1 MRIGIDV
8 RLAYYRQ
15 GGISWYAIRLLTA
28 LAKIDTENEY
38 LLLQDRRHREPV
50 VQAPNFHRIGLFTP
64 AHHRLEQWPLSL
76 ETRRLGLDLIH
87 SPDFIPPLHNRIPA
101 VITVH
106 DLGFVLFPHF
116 LTADAARYYGQTEL
130 AARRASR
137 IIAVSRS
144 TANDLVRLMGVPE
157 AKITVIYEAADPVF
171 APLPREEAKAHLAEA
186 GLRVPDEFILFVGTI
201 EPRKN
206 LHTLL
211 QAYHRLRHD
220 YRVDLPLVLA
230 GAPGWLHDNIMKRV
244 HELRLEEHVH
254 FLGTVA
260 ANTALRGLYNL
271 AVMLAH
277 PAYYE
282 GFGLTVLEAMAC
294 GTPVICSNAGSLP
307 EVAGDAALLMAP
319 DDTEAWAAAMY
330 RLLQDTELRAD
341 LRARGLRQAARF
353 SWEKAA
359 CETLAVYR
367 QAVTVGV

>member
-8 RLAYYRQ
+8 RLTYYRQ

-28 LAKIDTENEY
+28 LAKLDTENEY

-50 VQAPNFHRIGLFTP
+50 VSASNFRRVGLLTP

-157 AKITVIYEAADPVF
+157 AKITVIYEAADPIF
-171 APLPREEAKAHLAEA
+171 SPLPREEAKAHLAA
-186 GLRVPDEFILFVGTI
+186 VGLHVPDEFILFVGTI

-211 QAYHRLRHD
+211 QAYHRLRSD
-220 YRVDLPLVLA
+220 YRLELPLLLV
-230 GAPGWLHDNIMKRV
+230 GAPGWLYEDIMKRV
-244 HELRLEEHVH
+244 NELRLRQHVH

-260 ANTALRGLYNL
+260 NTALRSLYNL
-271 AVMLAH
+271 ALLLAH

-294 GTPVICSNAGSLP
+294 GTPVICSKAGSLP
-307 EVAGDAALLMAP
+307 EVAGDAALLIP
-319 DDTEAWAAAMY
+319 PEDTEAWAAAMY
-330 RLLQDTELRAD
+330 RLLNDAELQAD

-359 CETLAVYR
+359 QETLAVYR
-367 QAVTVGV
+367 QAVTVGS

>member
-38 LLLQDRRHREPV
+38 LLLQDRRQREPL

-137 IIAVSRS
+137 IIAVSHS

-171 APLPREEAKAHLAEA
+171 SPLPRDEAKTHLAEA

-211 QAYHRLRHD
+211 EAYHRLRRD
-220 YRVDLPLVLA
+220 YRVALPLVLA
-230 GAPGWLHDNIMKRV
+230 GAPGWLHDDIMKRV
-244 HELRLEEHVH
+244 HELGLQAHVH

-260 ANTALRGLYNL
+260 SNTALRGLYNL

-307 EVAGDAALLMAP
+307 EVAGDAALLIAP

-330 RLLQDTELRAD
+330 RLLDDTALQAE